1 MMKRINYLQIMATTC
16 AVALLCNGCASMH
29 PATRAQ
35 VATQSGLMLG
45 SGFGAAL
52 GDQIDSRHGS
62 FWGSLLGGVAG
73 MAIGAA
79 AASSYDNQ
87 QKAKERTEY
96 VTSNPANER
105 RISRVNYEQG
115 PELTISDIMLRDR
128 NGNKQIDAGEDCQI
142 SFIIENVGDRPA
154 YDVRPTLKAKG
165 NGKRILLSPPKSIQ
179 QINHQERIS
188 YTVQARATEKLKA
201 GSAAFTILLED
212 GAGHILCEEPFSVNT
227 SGKR

>member
-165 NGKRILLSPPKSIQ
+165 NGKRICSRLLRVSNRSTIKSASVIRCKLVPPRNLKQEAQHLPSSLKMERDISFARSPS
-179 QINHQERIS
+179 
-188 YTVQARATEKLKA
+188 L
-201 GSAAFTILLED
+201 
-212 GAGHILCEEPFSVNT
+212 
-227 SGKR
+227 

>member
-1 MMKRINYLQIMATTC
+1 MMKQINYLQIMAATC
-16 AVALLCNGCASMH
+16 VVAILCNSCASMH

-79 AASSYDNQ
+79 AASSYDQQ
-87 QKAKERTEY
+87 QKAETNKEYTHTEH
-96 VTSNPANER
+96 NPR
-105 RISRVNYEQG
+105 RVSRVNYEQG

-128 NGNKQIDAGEDCQI
+128 NGNQQIDAGEDCQI
-142 SFIIENVGDRPA
+142 SFIIENVGNRPA

-165 NGKRILLSPPKSIQ
+165 NGKRILLSPPKSIE
-179 QINHQERIS
+179 QIAGGQRIS
-188 YTVQARATEKLKA
+188 YTVQAKATEKLKSGTA
-201 GSAAFTILLED
+201 EFVIQLED
-212 GAGHILCEEPFSVNT
+212 SRDLVLCEEPFSVNT
-227 SGKR
+227 RGKR